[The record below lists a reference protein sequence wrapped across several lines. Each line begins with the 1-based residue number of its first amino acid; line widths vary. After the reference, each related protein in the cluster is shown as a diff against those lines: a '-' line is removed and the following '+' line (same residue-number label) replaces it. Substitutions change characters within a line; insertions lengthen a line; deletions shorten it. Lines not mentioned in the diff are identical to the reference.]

1 MIVRLFDIY
10 NGKVVPSEHVYTLNG
25 LKTIVETYEEEANAI
40 FAYCFYMT
48 CPSPDL
54 NPFFNVPESEK
65 EELILRE
72 LRTGEDFPDFDTDDA
87 PIKEALALCK
97 KLYETPTYRAYK
109 GIASMLD
116 RLALYMEK
124 TPIEHGRD
132 GNINSLVNAAA
143 KFEQIR
149 VSFKGAYNDLADE
162 QTSSVR
168 GGQGLAYD
176 QL

>member
-1 MIVRLFDIY
+1 MIVRLFDVQ
-10 NGKVVPSEHVYTLNG
+10 NGKVIPSEHCYTLESLKKIMDTYGEDAPKVYTY
-25 LKTIVETYEEEANAI
+25 I
-40 FAYCFYMT
+40 FYMT
-48 CPSPDL
+48 CPDPDI
-54 NPFFNVPESEK
+54 NPFFNVLESEK

-72 LRTGEDFPDFDTDDA
+72 VDMDYSTEDPE
-87 PIKEALALCK
+87 ILEAMDLCR

-116 RLALYMEK
+116 RLARYME
-124 TPIEHGRD
+124 TTDIEHGRD
-132 GNINSLVNAAA
+132 GNINSLINAAA

-149 VSFKGAYNDLADE
+149 NSFKGAYSDLKDE
-162 QTSSVR
+162 QKTTVR